1 MKITLVSETFPPEIN
16 GVALTVQSL
25 ALGLDALGHDVEV
38 IRPRQPDDNAMDD
51 GRIHHQLV
59 RGVAMPRYPGLR
71 FGLPTPGE
79 LAGRWQQQR
88 PDAIYVATEGPLGR
102 SAVLAARRL
111 GIPACTGFHTR
122 FDDFVRHYGVVLLS
136 PLVFAWMRRFHNSAD
151 ATLVPTT
158 ELADFLT
165 ARGFHRVK
173 LLRRAV
179 STTQFDPARRDATL
193 REAWDLHDDQL
204 AVLHVGRIAAEK
216 NLDLATRAFRAIQ
229 QRRPDARL
237 IVVGDGPMR
246 QQWQS
251 ENPDFIFSGMQ
262 RGDDLCRHYASAD
275 LFLFPSLSETFGN
288 VTLESMSSGLATIA
302 FDYGAAR
309 EHIRHGL
316 DGMRIGRDDEQGF
329 IAASV
334 QLACE
339 DTQRGEMGSR
349 ARRAVESLNPA
360 SVAEHFADFLA
371 SLAHREAA

>member
-25 ALGLDALGHDVEV
+25 ALGLNALGHDVEV
-38 IRPRQPDDNAMDD
+38 IRPRQADDNATDD

-59 RGVAMPRYPGLR
+59 RGIVMPRYRSLR

-79 LAGRWQQQR
+79 LARRWRQQR

-102 SAVLAARRL
+102 SGVIAAQRM
-111 GIPACTGFHTR
+111 GIPVCTGFHTR
-122 FDDFVRHYGVVLLS
+122 FDDFVRHYGVGLLS

-165 ARGFHRVK
+165 ARGFHRVQ

-179 STTQFDPARRDATL
+179 STTQFDPARRDNAL
-193 REAWDLHDDQL
+193 RQTWGVRDGQL

-216 NLDLATRAFRAIQ
+216 NLNLATRAFRAIQ
-229 QRRPDARL
+229 RHRPDARF
-237 IVVGDGPMR
+237 IVVGDGPTR

-251 ENPDFIFSGMQ
+251 ENPDFVFSGMQ
-262 RGDDLCRHYASAD
+262 RGDDLARHYASAD
-275 LFLFPSLSETFGN
+275 QFLFPSLSETFGN
-288 VTLESMSSGLATIA
+288 VTLESMASGLATIA

-309 EHIRHGL
+309 EHIQHGL
-316 DGMRIGRDDEQGF
+316 DGMRIDRDDERGF

-339 DTQRGEMGSR
+339 DDQRDEMGRR
-349 ARRAVESLNPA
+349 ARRTVESLDPA
-360 SVAEHFADFLA
+360 SVAENFADLLA
-371 SLAHREAA
+371 GLGQREAA

>member
-1 MKITLVSETFPPEIN
+1 MRITLVSETWPPEIN

-38 IRPRQPDDNAMDD
+38 IRPRQPDGGAAGD
-51 GRIHHQLV
+51 GKIHHQLV
-59 RGVAMPRYPGLR
+59 RGVGMPRYRGLR

-79 LAGRWQQQR
+79 LARRWRQQR

-111 GIPACTGFHTR
+111 GIPASTGLHTR
-122 FDDFVRHYGVVLLS
+122 FDDFVRHYGAGLLS
-136 PLVFAWMRRFHNSAD
+136 PVVFAWMRRFHNSAD

-158 ELADFLT
+158 ELADFLA
-165 ARGFHRVK
+165 ARGFHHVQ
-173 LLRRAV
+173 LLRRAL
-179 STTQFDPARRDATL
+179 STTQFDPARYDGSL
-193 REAWDLHDDQL
+193 REAWGLRGDQL

-216 NLDLATRAFRAIQ
+216 NLDLATRAFRAVQ
-229 QRRPDARL
+229 RRRPDARF
-237 IVVGDGPMR
+237 IIVGDGPMC

-262 RGDDLCRHYASAD
+262 RGDDLGRHYASAD

-288 VTLESMSSGLATIA
+288 VTLESMASGLATVA

-309 EHIRHGL
+309 EHIQHGL
-316 DGMRIGRDDEQGF
+316 DGIRIDRDDEQGF

-334 QLACE
+334 RLACE
-339 DTQRGEMGSR
+339 DAQRGEIGRR
-349 ARRAVESLNPA
+349 ARRAVESLDPA
-360 SVAEHFADFLA
+360 SVAENFAALLA
-371 SLAHREAA
+371 GLAHREAA